1 MREQGTLSRIYC
13 SAPLGPPLISLLL
26 FADCMLVSMASL
38 RHGMFGIFTT
48 WNGFVYPWQWYTTVF
63 EHGWA
68 DVPMAIHLGGNML
81 VLLTCGAFIERL
93 LGTKRFVLVALIAF
107 LTFTLPFAPFQR
119 FGIGISWVV
128 WPFGPLAALALYY
141 EYRASGKAVFQ
152 DPVFWLL
159 VFTLFMMYVFVGFI
173 FGLRFADSY
182 ELGFLIGFLFGLLS
196 HMVPTMIGAVFAYKW
211 RLLIRARLDA
221 IRTSGGRAWVRGGR
235 FDRFLQICAVAIT
248 LSVVLIIILSLTG
261 TITPP

>member
-1 MREQGTLSRIYC
+1 MARNALSEIYFR
-13 SAPLGPPLISLLL
+13 APLGLPVISLLL
-26 FADCMLVSMASL
+26 FLDCMLVSLASL

-81 VLLTCGAFIERL
+81 VLLTCGVFMERL

-107 LTFTLPFAPFQR
+107 LTFTLPFAPFGR

-128 WPFGPLAALALYY
+128 WPFGPLSAMALYY
-141 EYRASGKAVFQ
+141 EYKASGRAVTR

-173 FGLRFADSY
+173 FGLRFASSY
-182 ELGFLIGFLFGLLS
+182 QMGFLIGSLFGLLS
-196 HMVPTMIGAVFAYKW
+196 HIIPTIVGAVFAFKW
-211 RLLIRARLDA
+211 RRLIKARLDA
-221 IRTSGGRAWVRGGR
+221 IRKSGADTSDGLDRS
-235 FDRFLQICAVAIT
+235 DRFLMFCAGMVTA
-248 LSVVLIIILSLTG
+248 SVLLIISLSLAG
-261 TITPP
+261 VITPP